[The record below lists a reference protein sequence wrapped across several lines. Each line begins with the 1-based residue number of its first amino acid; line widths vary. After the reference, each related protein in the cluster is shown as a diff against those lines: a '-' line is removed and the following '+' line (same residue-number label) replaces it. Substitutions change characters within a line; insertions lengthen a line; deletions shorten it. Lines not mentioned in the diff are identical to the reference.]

1 MLHKLVLSTLL
12 FLWTFA
18 AHAQPYTNLALKGG
32 GIRGIAYTGAVK
44 VLEEKGITVN
54 LQNIAGTSSG
64 AIVGTLVAVSYTAGE
79 MQQIM
84 LHLKIQR
91 FNDGGWIFIGGQRRM
106 RKHYGWY
113 KGNAMERWIGKLIEQ
128 RTGNANLTFRQLHDL
143 ALRDKKYKNL
153 FITATDLTAQKVQVF
168 SWQTYPDMMIKTAV
182 RASFS
187 VPLYFEAVVL
197 DSVGHKIKGH
207 TICPTCHVFVDG
219 GIVANYPLN
228 IFDTG
233 TTPNMQTLGLNLER
247 PEQMNDPEG
256 SIATYHIAGFR
267 SYVGALYNITI
278 ETLNRNNTIAH
289 EQERT
294 IYISTSNLSPKV
306 RKIKKHQKLLLYNN
320 GVHAATKFLEPH

>member
-1 MLHKLVLSTLL
+1 MLVRHS
-12 FLWTFA
+12 
-18 AHAQPYTNLALKGG
+18 PYSNLALKGG

-44 VLEEKGITVN
+44 VLEEKGITAG
-54 LQNIAGTSSG
+54 LDNIAGTSSG
-64 AIVGTLVAVSYTAGE
+64 AMVGTLMAVGFTATE

-113 KGNAMERWIGKLIEQ
+113 KGNAIERWIGKLIEQ
-128 RTGNANLTFRQLHDL
+128 RTGTADLTFRQLHEL
-143 ALRDKKYKNL
+143 ALHDKKYKNV

-197 DSVGHKIKGH
+197 DSAGHEIKDH
-207 TICPTCHVFVDG
+207 KACPACHVFVDG

-228 IFDTG
+228 VFDTG
-233 TTPNMQTLGLNLER
+233 ATPNMHTLGLNLER
-247 PEQMNDPEG
+247 PEQMEDPQG
-256 SIATYHIAGFR
+256 SIAPYRITGFK

-278 ETLNRNNTIAH
+278 ETLNWNNTISH

-306 RKIKKHQKLLLYNN
+306 RKIKKEQKLLLYNN
-320 GVHAATKFLEPH
+320 GVQAAEKFLQHH